1 MLRDALRLQTGKE
14 LEKASL
20 VHSSVSFQVFPE
32 DDTNLLARVQRGQR
46 DFRPVGVL
54 LAFQEADDGRVDVL
68 ARHVFR
74 ARHSAGHE
82 SPSALAGIIR
92 AARGMGES
100 NPRERA
106 TIFELCVTHAS
117 C

>member
-1 MLRDALRLQTGKE
+1 M
-14 LEKASL
+14 EKASL
-20 VHSSVSFQVFPE
+20 VHGSVPFAVFPE
-32 DDTNLLARVQRGQR
+32 DETNLLARVQCYQR
-46 DFRPVGVL
+46 DFRPVGFSFAL
-54 LAFQEADDGRVDVL
+54 QEAHNGRIDVI
-68 ARHVFR
+68 AGDVFR

-82 SPSALAGIIR
+82 SPSASAGIVG